1 MRIHRNVLVR
11 SIAFALVFVLSP
23 AFIAVQVNASLMQDC
38 QTSIAALRT
47 DTETVV
53 ITGKNAEKNRAG
65 LLSKLDSASTALAGG
80 KLCGAIQKLTDFRDK
95 VNQLIASGSI
105 NSDPTVGT
113 TGQDL
118 VDDANE
124 AIACVQAAVAAS
136 GITCP
141 L

>member
-1 MRIHRNVLVR
+1 MTIHRNVLMR

-23 AFIAVQVNASLMQDC
+23 AFIAVQVNASFMQDC
-38 QTSIAALRT
+38 QALIAGLRA

-53 ITGKNAEKNRAG
+53 ITGKNAAKDRAG
-65 LLSKLDSASTALAGG
+65 LLAKLDGASTDLERG
-80 KLCGAIQKLTDFRDK
+80 KLCGAIRKLTDFRDK
-95 VNQLIASGSI
+95 VNQLIAAGKI
-105 NSDPTVGT
+105 NNDPTVGT
-113 TGQDL
+113 TGQNL

>member
-1 MRIHRNVLVR
+1 MRN
-11 SIAFALVFVLSP
+11 IAFALVLVLSP

-38 QTSIAALRT
+38 QTSITALQT
-47 DTETVV
+47 DTAVVV
-53 ITGKNAEKNRAG
+53 ITGKNAEKNRTG
-65 LLSKLDSASTALAGG
+65 LLGKLDDASNALTAG
-80 KLCGAIQKLTDFRDK
+80 KLCTAIQKLTDFRDK

-105 NSDPTVGT
+105 NSDPTVGV
-113 TGQDL
+113 TGQNL

>member
-23 AFIAVQVNASLMQDC
+23 AFIAVQVNASFMQDC
-38 QTSIAALRT
+38 QTLIAGLRA

-53 ITGKNAEKNRAG
+53 ITGKNAEKDRAG
-65 LLSKLDSASTALAGG
+65 LLAKLDGASTDLERG
-80 KLCGAIQKLTDFRDK
+80 KLCGAIRKLTDFRDK
-95 VNQLIASGSI
+95 VNQLIAAGKI
-105 NSDPTVGT
+105 NNDPTVGT
-113 TGQDL
+113 TGQNL

-124 AIACVQAAVAAS
+124 AIACVQAAVTAS